1 MKLKLLMVMAT
12 SFAVASSFSTANA
25 AETGPDII
33 LEGQAARLIP
43 ISVSGYSGTVQDVLK
58 FDLEVLGFQVTAPG
72 QAADYSL
79 SNPNPGQVAGLLYN
93 ANKKNMLNKAYSGGS
108 TRSQA
113 HALANDVILAI
124 REQKG
129 VGNTRIVFKIDTGSK
144 SEIYVSDFDGFGA
157 MAVTKD
163 NNLVSA
169 PCWVPGQLKL
179 FYTSWKSGF
188 ADIFSHDLSTGTRA
202 AFARFPGSNFSPAVS
217 PDGSRVAMILSKG
230 GSPDLYVCNIDGTG
244 LRQLTK
250 TKEDESSPCWSPDGR
265 TICFVS
271 TISGRPALYTV
282 AAAGGETRRLPISGV
297 SMATEPDWSPDGK
310 TIIFTRQV
318 GGFEICTVPA
328 TGGEAT
334 ILVAGEDPSWA
345 ANSRTAVFTRR
356 VGGRRVLSLLDVPT
370 KRVKDVPQISGSCS
384 QPGWAR

>member
-1 MKLKLLMVMAT
+1 MKLKKL
-12 SFAVASSFSTANA
+12 FIAVVAAFIAVLHGSARVQAQNNA
-25 AETGPDII
+25 DIVI
-33 LEGQAARLIP
+33 PGESARLIP
-43 ISVSGYSGTVQDVLK
+43 ISVAGYSGTVQDVLK
-58 FDLEVLGFQVTAPG
+58 FDLEVAGFELTTPDRA
-72 QAADYSL
+72 SFTL
-79 SNPNPGQVAGLLYN
+79 SNPNPGQVAGQLFN
-93 ANKKNMLNKAYSGGS
+93 ASKKNLLNKAYSGGS
-108 TRSQA
+108 TRSQT
-113 HALANDVILAI
+113 HTLANDVILAVTGK
-124 REQKG
+124 KG
-129 VGNTRIVFKIDTGSK
+129 VGNTRIVFKSDTGSR

-188 ADIFSHDLSTGTRA
+188 ADIFSHDLTTGARA

-217 PDGSRVAMILSKG
+217 PDGSKVAMVLSKG
-230 GSPDLYVCNIDGTG
+230 GSPDLYVCNIDGTS
-244 LRQLTK
+244 LKQLTM

-271 TISGRPALYTV
+271 TTSGRPALYTI
-282 AAAGGETRRLPISGV
+282 AAAGGVSRRLVTSGA
-297 SMATEPDWSPDGK
+297 SIATEPDWAPDGK
-310 TIIFTRQV
+310 TIIFTRQAA
-318 GGFEICTVPA
+318 GFEICTVPA
-328 TGGEAT
+328 TGGEAI

-345 ANSRTAVFTRR
+345 PNSRTAVFTRR
-356 VGGRRVLSLLDVPT
+356 VAGRRVLSLLDVPT